1 MPKKAGIVLLAA
13 GAVLI
18 GSALLLLFH
27 NSAEDRTA
35 GQEAER
41 LLVDVKSAIALRT
54 SIAPPETD
62 ATDGSDAT
70 PAQSVS
76 DVPPETDA
84 PAQTDAPEEMPIV
97 NLDGER
103 YIGILDIP
111 ALNLSLPIMADWN
124 ETRLRR
130 TPCRQFGSLTED
142 NLVIAGHNY
151 RAHFAR
157 LRSLNAGDT
166 VSFLDMNGVTHT
178 FRVNNVQILPED
190 AVEAVQNSGYSLTL
204 YTCTTGAES
213 RVVVFCDR
221 VTP

>member
-27 NSAEDRTA
+27 NNAEDRTA

-41 LLVDVKSAIALRT
+41 LLVDVQSAIAVRT
-54 SIAPPETD
+54 T
-62 ATDGSDAT
+62 AT
-70 PAQSVS
+70 PPNHSAPESNSAQSGTE
-76 DVPPETDA
+76 VPTETDA
-84 PAQTDAPEEMPIV
+84 PVQSDAPEEMPIV

-111 ALNLSLPIMADWN
+111 KLGLSLPIMADWN

-130 TPCRQFGSLTED
+130 TPCRQFGSLTEE

-157 LRSLNAGDT
+157 LRSMQPGDT
-166 VSFLDMNGVTHT
+166 VTFLDMNGVTHS
-178 FRVNNVQILPED
+178 FRVNHVEILPED
-190 AVEAVQNSGYSLTL
+190 AVEAVQNSGYPLTL
-204 YTCTTGAES
+204 YTCTTGAEE
-213 RVVVFCDR
+213 RVVVFCEHSR
-221 VTP
+221 

>member
-18 GSALLLLFH
+18 GSALLLLFR
-27 NSAEDRTA
+27 NNAEDHTA

-41 LLVDVKSAIALRT
+41 LLVDVQSAIAVRT
-54 SIAPPETD
+54 TTATPRETD
-62 ATDGSDAT
+62 VPVSY
-70 PAQSVS
+70 PAQSGA
-76 DVPPETDA
+76 DVPAETDA
-84 PAQTDAPEEMPIV
+84 PAQSDVPEEMPIV

-111 ALNLSLPIMADWN
+111 KLNLSLPIMADWN

-130 TPCRQFGSLTED
+130 TPCRQFGSLTEE

-157 LRSLNAGDT
+157 LRSMQPGDT
-166 VSFLDMNGVTHT
+166 VTFLDMNGVTHS
-178 FRVNNVQILPED
+178 FHVNHVEILPED
-190 AVEAVQNSGYSLTL
+190 AVEAVQNSGYPLTL
-204 YTCTTGAES
+204 YTCTTGAEE
-213 RVVVFCDR
+213 RVVVFCEHSK
-221 VTP
+221 

>member
-1 MPKKAGIVLLAA
+1 MPKKAGIVLLTA

-27 NSAEDRTA
+27 NNAEDRTA

-41 LLVDVKSAIALRT
+41 LLVDVQSAIAVRT
-54 SIAPPETD
+54 TATPPHHSAPE
-62 ATDGSDAT
+62 SN
-70 PAQSVS
+70 PAQSGV
-76 DVPPETDA
+76 DVLVEMTA
-84 PAQTDAPEEMPIV
+84 PVQSDAPEEMPIV

-111 ALNLSLPIMADWN
+111 KLGLSLPIMADWN

-130 TPCRQFGSLTED
+130 TPCRQFGSLTEE

-157 LRSLNAGDT
+157 LRSMQPGDT
-166 VSFLDMNGVTHT
+166 VTFLDMNGVTHS
-178 FRVNNVQILPED
+178 FRVNHVEILPED
-190 AVEAVQNSGYSLTL
+190 AVEAVQNSGYPLTL
-204 YTCTTGAES
+204 YTCTTGAEE
-213 RVVVFCDR
+213 RVVVFCEHGR
-221 VTP
+221 

>member
-27 NSAEDRTA
+27 NNAEDRTA

-54 SIAPPETD
+54 SAAPPETD
-62 ATDGSDAT
+62 APAASDAN
-70 PAQSVS
+70 PAPSAS
-76 DVPPETDA
+76 DVPPETDV
-84 PAQTDAPEEMPIV
+84 PVQSDAPEEMPIV

-130 TPCRQFGSLTED
+130 TPCRQFGSLTEE

-157 LRSLNAGDT
+157 LRSLKAGDT
-166 VSFLDMNGVTHT
+166 VLFLDMNGVTHS
-178 FRVNNVQILPED
+178 FRVNHVEILPED
-190 AVEAVQNSGYSLTL
+190 AVDAVQNSGYPLTL
-204 YTCTTGAES
+204 YTCTTGAEE
-213 RVVVFCDR
+213 RVVVFCEHS
-221 VTP
+221 T

>member
-27 NSAEDRTA
+27 NNAEDRTA

-41 LLVDVKSAIALRT
+41 LLVDVQSAIAVRT
-54 SIAPPETD
+54 T
-62 ATDGSDAT
+62 AT
-70 PAQSVS
+70 PPNHSAPESNSAQSGTE
-76 DVPPETDA
+76 VPTETDA
-84 PAQTDAPEEMPIV
+84 PVQSDAPEEMPIV

-111 ALNLSLPIMADWN
+111 KLGLSLPIMADWN

-130 TPCRQFGSLTED
+130 TPCRQFGSLTEE

-157 LRSLNAGDT
+157 LRSMQPGDT
-166 VSFLDMNGVTHT
+166 VTFLNMNGVTHS
-178 FRVNNVQILPED
+178 FRVNHVEILPED
-190 AVEAVQNSGYSLTL
+190 AVEAVQNSGYPLTL
-204 YTCTTGAES
+204 YTCTTGAEE
-213 RVVVFCDR
+213 RVVVFCEHSR
-221 VTP
+221 

>member
-27 NSAEDRTA
+27 NNAEDRTA

-41 LLVDVKSAIALRT
+41 LLVDVQSAIAVRT
-54 SIAPPETD
+54 TATPPETD
-62 ATDGSDAT
+62 APELN
-70 PAQSVS
+70 PAQSGA

-84 PAQTDAPEEMPIV
+84 PAQSDAPEEMPIV

-111 ALNLSLPIMADWN
+111 KLSLSLPIMADWN

-130 TPCRQFGSLTED
+130 TPCRQFGSLTEE

-157 LRSLNAGDT
+157 LRSMQPGDT
-166 VSFLDMNGVTHT
+166 VTFLDMNGVTHS
-178 FRVNNVQILPED
+178 FRVNHVEILPED
-190 AVEAVQNSGYSLTL
+190 AVEAVQNSGYPLTL
-204 YTCTTGAES
+204 YTCTTGAEE
-213 RVVVFCDR
+213 RVVVFCEHSE
-221 VTP
+221 